1 MGERPGVGAGT
12 FTALLIRDILWA
24 LWGWGDLPLS
34 RVLYCSLSFY
44 PILNSFHPP
53 NGGTFQSLKAVNWK
67 MREIKDPT
75 QLQSWKKNPYFWN
88 FFPGYIVWGC
98 DVVVSNHCAVEGD
111 WTPGLT
117 DPGARP
123 CHVEFSLR
131 ALLLFSLETLAS
143 RRACCQVIIQ
153 GCQGWCGGTLF
164 LTVHSASA
172 LSQRNW
178 TWRQMTLD

>member
-1 MGERPGVGAGT
+1 M
-12 FTALLIRDILWA
+12 
-24 LWGWGDLPLS
+24 
-34 RVLYCSLSFY
+34 
-44 PILNSFHPP
+44 
-53 NGGTFQSLKAVNWK
+53 
-67 MREIKDPT
+67 
-75 QLQSWKKNPYFWN
+75 
-88 FFPGYIVWGC
+88 WGC

-111 WTPGLT
+111 WTPSLT

-164 LTVHSASA
+164 LTVHSTSA